1 MNYNI
6 QLYPLFIKE
15 LKRLAKR
22 YKSIKE
28 DLETLR
34 KELLENPKKGVNIGR
49 GVYKVRMS
57 ISAKGKGKSGGARVI
72 TVLLDIS
79 EDEKEIGLHY
89 IYDKSEK
96 ESLTDKQINEILKAN
111 GII

>member
-1 MNYNI
+1 MNYSI

-22 YKSIKE
+22 YKSLKS
-28 DLETLR
+28 DLEGLR
-34 KELLENPKKGVNIGR
+34 EELLANPEEGANLGNGVH
-49 GVYKVRMS
+49 KVRMA
-57 ISAKGKGKSGGARVI
+57 ISAKGKGKRAGARVI

-79 EDEKEIGLHY
+79 GDEKEIGLHY

-96 ESLTDKQINEILKAN
+96 ESLTDKEINDILKAN